1 MLAVPK
7 LQPVTFKNYTARK
20 KSTVGRRNVIVRSK
34 DEDENTNRTLLLA
47 EAISGRAATFG
58 VGFGTLNW
66 LMLGLNV
73 VEQVQQPPFLAGAVL
88 AWIVSIRYMVIAD
101 QKLDEEQ
108 FEKLAA
114 RREDGRGAM
123 LGFLF
128 MAMYSL
134 SIVNGAGYVPL
145 SERHFYGYFSPYN

>member
-7 LQPVTFKNYTARK
+7 VQPVTLRKPTTYK
-20 KSTVGRRNVIVRSK
+20 KSNAGRRNVIVRSK
-34 DEDENTNRTLLLA
+34 EENTDRTLLLA

-66 LMLGLNV
+66 FALGLNV
-73 VEQVQQPPFLAGAVL
+73 VEQIQQPPFLAGAVL
-88 AWIVSIRYMVIAD
+88 AWLVSIRYMVIAD

-108 FEKLAA
+108 FERLAA

-128 MAMYSL
+128 MVIYSL
-134 SIVNGAGYVPL
+134 SLVNGAGYVPL
-145 SERHFYGYFSPYN
+145 SERQFYGYFSPYN